1 MYPKTIKEL
10 IEFFSKLPG
19 IGEKTAERLSFY
31 MMNYEKDE
39 IDKAI
44 ETINN
49 IKNIKKCKNCNNL
62 TEEELCYICN
72 DKERDSNILCIVE
85 DVKNLIMFEK
95 IGSFKGK
102 YHVLEKLISP
112 LNAIGPEDLNI
123 EKIKERINKEKIKEV
138 IIALKSTIEGETTA
152 LYLNKI
158 LDKEKIII
166 SKIAQGVPLGTDM
179 EYLDPITLETAISNR
194 KKISE

>member
-1 MYPKTIKEL
+1 
-10 IEFFSKLPG
+10 
-19 IGEKTAERLSFY
+19 
-31 MMNYEKDE
+31 MM
-39 IDKAI
+39 A
-44 ETINN
+44 T
-49 IKNIKKCKNCNNL
+49 
-62 TEEELCYICN
+62 T
-72 DKERDSNILCIVE
+72 SNILCIVE